1 MQRILLKTLV
11 KTWML
16 KVFMSYRNLC
26 LYFLRWMMLRD
37 LFIAVMEIILEEI
50 VRDRNTSTKRIY
62 SSSRKKLIIFFDQQ
76 YSDEKEKFK
85 IS

>member
-11 KTWML
+11 KTSML
-16 KVFMSYRNLC
+16 KVFMRYGNLC

-50 VRDRNTSTKRIY
+50 VRDRNTSKNEYI
-62 SSSRKKLIIFFDQQ
+62 LPH
-76 YSDEKEKFK
+76 EK
-85 IS
+85 S

>member
-1 MQRILLKTLV
+1 MQIILLKTLV
-11 KTWML
+11 KTSML

-76 YSDEKEKFK
+76 YLDEKEKFK

>member
-1 MQRILLKTLV
+1 MQIILLKTLV
-11 KTWML
+11 KTSML
-16 KVFMSYRNLC
+16 KVFMRYGNLC
-26 LYFLRWMMLRD
+26 LYFLSWMMLRD